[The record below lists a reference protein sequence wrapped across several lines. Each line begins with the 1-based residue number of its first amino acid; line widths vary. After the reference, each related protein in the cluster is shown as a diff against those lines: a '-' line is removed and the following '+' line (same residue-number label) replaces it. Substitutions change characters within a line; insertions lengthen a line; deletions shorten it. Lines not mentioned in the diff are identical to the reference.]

1 MSLLIVDDLSK
12 AYGDFWA
19 VSHVSF
25 KLEAGKMLAL
35 IGPNGAG
42 KTTTFNMIG
51 GQTDANNGSVK
62 FKGIELLNLSAQK
75 IWSLGIGRT
84 FQIAATFSSLSVV
97 ENVQL
102 ALQSHAG
109 LLHRLTVD
117 APTALRDEAMALL
130 AQVGMQEQADR
141 PASEIAYGDVK
152 RLELAVALAHKP
164 ELLLMDEP
172 TAGMSPKERVQM
184 MALTRELATQRN
196 MAVLFTEH
204 SMDVVF
210 AFADQIIVMAAGSL
224 IAQGT
229 PEEIKHNP
237 AVREVYLGSTP
248 LAGERAAVE
257 REAANMD
264 AEKDADQATI
274 GQAALKQP
282 SGEGV

>member
-1 MSLLIVDDLSK
+1 MSLLIVDDISK

-25 KLEAGKMLAL
+25 SLEPGQMLAL

-51 GQTDANNGSVK
+51 GQTSANNGSVK
-62 FKGIELLNLSAQK
+62 FKGIELLNLSAQE
-75 IWSLGIGRT
+75 IWALGIGRT
-84 FQIAATFSSLSVV
+84 FQIAATFSSLTVV

-109 LLHRLTVD
+109 LIHRLSAD
-117 APTALRDEAMALL
+117 APSAMRTEAMALL

-152 RLELAVALAHKP
+152 RLELAVALANQP
-164 ELLLMDEP
+164 QLLLMDEP

-184 MALTRELATQRN
+184 MALTRDIAKQRN

-210 AFADQIIVMAAGSL
+210 TYADRIIVMAAGSL

-229 PEEIKHNP
+229 PEEIKHNQ
-237 AVREVYLGSTP
+237 AVREVYLGSTQI
-248 LAGERAAVE
+248 
-257 REAANMD
+257 
-264 AEKDADQATI
+264 AEGSSNHQDSSAKSASTEQI
-274 GQAALKQP
+274 EQGQGGQHEP
-282 SGEGV
+282 S

>member
-1 MSLLIVDDLSK
+1 MSLLVVDNLSK
-12 AYGDFWA
+12 VYADFWA

-25 KLEAGKMLAL
+25 TLEAGQMLAL

-51 GQTDANNGSVK
+51 GQTKANNGSVK
-62 FKGIELLNLSAQK
+62 FKGIELLNLSSQEIWAQ
-75 IWSLGIGRT
+75 GIGRT
-84 FQIAATFSSLSVV
+84 FQIAAIFSSLTVV

-109 LLHRLTVD
+109 LIHHLGADSPSILRVEALDLLT
-117 APTALRDEAMALL
+117 
-130 AQVGMQEQADR
+130 QVGMREQAER

-152 RLELAVALAHKP
+152 RLELAVALANQP

-184 MALTRELATQRN
+184 MALTRELATQRQ

-210 AFADQIIVMAAGSL
+210 TFADHIIVMAAGSL
-224 IAQGT
+224 MAKGS
-229 PEEIKHNP
+229 PDEIKNNA
-237 AVREVYLGSTP
+237 AVREVYLGSTQI
-248 LAGERAAVE
+248 AGDIYASA
-257 REAANMD
+257 
-264 AEKDADQATI
+264 
-274 GQAALKQP
+274 
-282 SGEGV
+282 

>member
-1 MSLLIVDDLSK
+1 MSLLVVDDISK

-25 KLEAGKMLAL
+25 VLEPGQMLAL

-51 GQTDANNGSVK
+51 GQTSANNGSVK
-62 FKGIELLNLSAQK
+62 FKGIELLNLSAQE
-75 IWSLGIGRT
+75 IWVLGIGRT
-84 FQIAATFSSLSVV
+84 FQIAATFSSLTVI

-109 LLHRLTVD
+109 LIRHLAAD
-117 APTALRDEAMALL
+117 APSALRGEAMVLL

-152 RLELAVALAHKP
+152 RLELAVALANQP
-164 ELLLMDEP
+164 QLLLMDEP

-184 MALTRELATQRN
+184 MALTREIASQRN

-210 AFADQIIVMAAGSL
+210 KFADQIIVMAAGSL

-229 PEEIKHNP
+229 PEEIKNNQ

-248 LAGERAAVE
+248 IVGES
-257 REAANMD
+257 RE
-264 AEKDADQATI
+264 
-274 GQAALKQP
+274 
-282 SGEGV
+282 SV